1 MLSVDHDQ
9 MESTTLDVDSSLEF
23 YTHLEDIFRQ
33 LTNSMSSTSFQGK
46 MMLKELEF
54 KEKNFR
60 KKENQR
66 NSNLTIIFD
75 DHHYK
80 KNACIHCQN
89 TQKEMMMN
97 D

>member
-66 NSNLTIIFD
+66 NSNSTIIFD

-80 KNACIHCQN
+80 KTPAFIVK
-89 TQKEMMMN
+89 TPKKK
-97 D
+97 